1 VNLTRKR
8 VRVADLLVAGCLL
21 CLHASA
27 ARGQSARDLRG
38 EVFYLGGRVV
48 PGATVTLFSDD
59 RVLTTKTNK
68 DGEFAFA
75 SLPADARYLE
85 VSFAGFF
92 ISSDPITDQTPEWL
106 PVTLFPASWGQCE
119 PTTIAGA
126 QPSVYYEERSG
137 KVQLTGTVGEHS
149 GPLLAH
155 AALTLIRYD
164 LNTPLV
170 MEQPT
175 YKETVVSKTASN
187 DKGEFEFRFA
197 DIKPGRYALRA
208 AHDGYNNRTASFW
221 IARENLTRLARIN
234 LDRAGEADSSCHR

>member
-1 VNLTRKR
+1 M
-8 VRVADLLVAGCLL
+8 A
-21 CLHASA
+21 
-27 ARGQSARDLRG
+27 
-38 EVFYLGGRVV
+38 
-48 PGATVTLFSDD
+48 PGATLTLLSDE

-85 VSFAGFF
+85 VSFSGFF
-92 ISSDPITDQTPEWL
+92 ISSSPITDKTPEWE
-106 PVTLFPASWGQCE
+106 PVSLFPASWGQCA

-149 GPLLAH
+149 GQLLAH

-164 LNTPLV
+164 LNAPLV
-170 MEQPT
+170 AEQPT

-187 DKGEFEFRFA
+187 DKGEFEFRLG

-208 AHDGYNNRTASFW
+208 SHDGYNNRTASFW
-221 IARENLTRLARIN
+221 IARKSFTRLARVD
-234 LDRAGEADSSCHR
+234 LDHAGAADSSCHR